1 MGSRQRWFAGLGAF
15 VVGLGLGACGAD
27 KEVAPEPAAPAMQQ
41 CRRFDQL
48 MPRFVSAISTGKT
61 QNLKIVV
68 EDRLL
73 KTSRDDEPPPINDV
87 LRIIFA
93 TLNALASKPP
103 EPGGSKESYCAPAGT
118 PPPLNLANEVCE
130 MRRAIDSLV
139 HQGKGLDAIAV
150 VEPQLQGIMDYMTGT
165 GTSTERNARGE
176 LVSHYEVAAA
186 FSNLCSNTQQCQL
199 SNGLDLII
207 AFTDYANT
215 APGRKLVADINT
227 LGTKTS
233 LTAFLAPQNLSE
245 EGFVSI
251 SRALIPAVQGADPQA
266 LQNAFDQLPLSAE
279 LKMDLRPIVE
289 DLKLILQTPS
299 LIEPTRKAL
308 NCITVSDRNSDI
320 VRMLYRLAIRDMR
333 AEFGVTRL
341 SQVFKQLQDVDQRG
355 SLIFLANTLA
365 KAVRGDDAAIAAA
378 ASTCKTLLSTAAPA
392 GQAQGNAQ
400 LALPVVAD
408 LLRNGLVQEA
418 ICAIDTLLFGCSG
431 GAQPACPVR

>member
-1 MGSRQRWFAGLGAF
+1 
-15 VVGLGLGACGAD
+15 
-27 KEVAPEPAAPAMQQ
+27 MQQ
-41 CRRFDQL
+41 CRTFEQL
-48 MPRFVSAISTGKT
+48 MPRFVKAISTGRT
-61 QNLKIVV
+61 QNLKTVV
-68 EDRLL
+68 ENQLL
-73 KTSRDDEPPPINDV
+73 KTTRDDVPPPINDV

-103 EPGGSKESYCAPAGT
+103 EPGGTKDSYCAPAGT

-130 MRRAIDSLV
+130 MRRSIDVLV

-150 VEPQLQGIMDYMTGT
+150 IEPQLQAIIDYLTGT
-165 GTSTERNARGE
+165 GTSADKAP
-176 LVSHYEVAAA
+176 HYEVAAA
-186 FSNLCSNTQQCQL
+186 FSNLCSNTAQCQL

-215 APGRKLVADINT
+215 APGKKLVQDLNT
-227 LGTKTS
+227 LGTRTS
-233 LTAFLAPQNLSE
+233 LTAFLAPQNLTE
-245 EGFVSI
+245 DGFVAI

-266 LQNAFDQLPLSAE
+266 LQNAFDQLPLSPE
-279 LKMDLRPIVE
+279 LKADLGPIVA
-289 DLKLILQTPS
+289 DLKVILLTPT

-333 AEFGVTRL
+333 PEFGITRL
-341 SQVFKQLQDVDQRG
+341 SQVFRQIQDVDQRG

-365 KAVRGDDAAIAAA
+365 KAVRSDEIAIASA
-378 ASTCKTLLSTAAPA
+378 ASTCKTLLSTSVPA
-392 GQAQGNAQ
+392 GQAQSNAQ

-431 GAQPACPVR
+431 GAQPACR

>member
-1 MGSRQRWFAGLGAF
+1 MGRALAERWLAALGAF
-15 VVGLGLGACGAD
+15 VVGLVLGACGAD

-48 MPRFVSAISTGKT
+48 MPRFVNAISTGKT
-61 QNLKIVV
+61 QNLKNVV
-68 EDRLL
+68 ENQLL

-103 EPGGSKESYCAPAGT
+103 EPGGSKESYCAPAST

-165 GTSTERNARGE
+165 GTS
-176 LVSHYEVAAA
+176 VDKQPHYEVAAA
-186 FSNLCSNTQQCQL
+186 FSNLCSNNAQCQL

-215 APGRKLVADINT
+215 TPGRKLVQDLNT

-245 EGFVSI
+245 DGFVSI

-365 KAVRGDDAAIAAA
+365 KAVRGDEAAIAAA
-378 ASTCKTLLSTAAPA
+378 ASTCKTLLSTSVPS
-392 GQAQGNAQ
+392 GQSQSNAQ

-408 LLRNGLVQEA
+408 MLRNGLVQEA

-431 GAQPACPVR
+431 GTQPACPVR

>member
-1 MGSRQRWFAGLGAF
+1 MSALFRQRSVTFAVAFAFGL
-15 VVGLGLGACGAD
+15 VGGACGAD
-27 KEVAPEPAAPAMQQ
+27 KEVAPEPVAPAMQQ
-41 CRRFDQL
+41 CRTFDQL
-48 MPRFVSAISTGKT
+48 MPRFVRAISTGRT
-61 QNLKIVV
+61 ENLKTVV
-68 EDRLL
+68 ENQLL
-73 KTSRDDEPPPINDV
+73 KTTREDEPPPINDV

-103 EPGGSKESYCAPAGT
+103 EPGGTKDDYCAPASA

-130 MRRAIDSLV
+130 MRRAIDVLV
-139 HQGKGLDAIAV
+139 HQGKGLDAIGV
-150 VEPQLQGIMDYMTGT
+150 IEPQLQGIIDYMTGS
-165 GTSTERNARGE
+165 GTSADKTP
-176 LVSHYEVAAA
+176 HYEVAAA
-186 FSNLCSNTQQCQL
+186 FSNLCSNTMVCRL

-215 APGRKLVADINT
+215 APGRRLVQNLNT
-227 LGTKTS
+227 LGTRPS
-233 LTAFLAPQNLSE
+233 LTAFLAPQNLTE
-245 EGFVSI
+245 DGFVAI

-279 LKMDLRPIVE
+279 LKADLGPVVE

-308 NCITVSDRNSDI
+308 NCLTVSDRNSDI

-333 AEFGVTRL
+333 PEFGITRL
-341 SQVFKQLQDVDQRG
+341 SQVFRQIQDVDQRG

-365 KAVRGDDAAIAAA
+365 KAVRSDEIAIASAA
-378 ASTCKTLLSTAAPA
+378 TTCKTLLSTSVPA
-392 GQAQGNAQ
+392 GQAQSNAQ
-400 LALPVVAD
+400 LALPVVAE

-431 GAQPACPVR
+431 GAQPACR

>member
-1 MGSRQRWFAGLGAF
+1 MSALFRQRSVTFAVAFAFGL
-15 VVGLGLGACGAD
+15 VGGACGAD
-27 KEVAPEPAAPAMQQ
+27 KEVAPEPVAPAMQQ
-41 CRRFDQL
+41 CRTFDQL
-48 MPRFVSAISTGKT
+48 MPRFVRAISTGRT
-61 QNLKIVV
+61 ENLKTVV
-68 EDRLL
+68 ENQLL
-73 KTSRDDEPPPINDV
+73 KTTREDEPPPINDV

-103 EPGGSKESYCAPAGT
+103 EPGGTKDDYCAPASA

-130 MRRAIDSLV
+130 MRRAIDVLV
-139 HQGKGLDAIAV
+139 HQGKGLDAIGV
-150 VEPQLQGIMDYMTGT
+150 IEPQLQGIIDYMTGS
-165 GTSTERNARGE
+165 GTSADKTP
-176 LVSHYEVAAA
+176 HYEVAAA
-186 FSNLCSNTQQCQL
+186 FSNLCSNTMVCRL

-215 APGRKLVADINT
+215 APGRRLVQNLNT
-227 LGTKTS
+227 LGTRPS
-233 LTAFLAPQNLSE
+233 LTAFLAPQNLTE
-245 EGFVSI
+245 DGFVAI

-279 LKMDLRPIVE
+279 LKADLGPIVE

-308 NCITVSDRNSDI
+308 NCLTVSDRNSDI

-333 AEFGVTRL
+333 PEFGITRL
-341 SQVFKQLQDVDQRG
+341 SQVFRQIQDVDQRG

-365 KAVRGDDAAIAAA
+365 KAVRSDEIAIASAA
-378 ASTCKTLLSTAAPA
+378 TTCKTLLSTSVPA
-392 GQAQGNAQ
+392 GQAQSNAQ
-400 LALPVVAD
+400 LALPVVAE

-431 GAQPACPVR
+431 GAQPACR

>member
-1 MGSRQRWFAGLGAF
+1 MRASTLESMQANPTQVTQGDGSSLGAAL
-15 VVGLGLGACGAD
+15 VGRPRRVHRRARVGACGAD

-48 MPRFVSAISTGKT
+48 MPRFVNSISTGKT
-61 QNLKIVV
+61 QNLKNVV
-68 EDRLL
+68 ENQLL
-73 KTSRDDEPPPINDV
+73 KTSRADEPPPINDV

-103 EPGGSKESYCAPAGT
+103 EPGGSKESYCAPAST

-139 HQGKGLDAIAV
+139 HQGKGLEAIAV
-150 VEPQLQGIMDYMTGT
+150 VEPQLQGIIDYMTGT
-165 GTSTERNARGE
+165 GTSTERNAKGE

-251 SRALIPAVQGADPQA
+251 SRNALIPAVQGADPQD

-299 LIEPTRKAL
+299 LIEP
-308 NCITVSDRNSDI
+308 I
-320 VRMLYRLAIRDMR
+320 
-333 AEFGVTRL
+333 
-341 SQVFKQLQDVDQRG
+341 
-355 SLIFLANTLA
+355 
-365 KAVRGDDAAIAAA
+365 
-378 ASTCKTLLSTAAPA
+378 
-392 GQAQGNAQ
+392 AQGAQ
-400 LALPVVAD
+400 LHH
-408 LLRNGLVQEA
+408 EE
-418 ICAIDTLLFGCSG
+418 
-431 GAQPACPVR
+431 